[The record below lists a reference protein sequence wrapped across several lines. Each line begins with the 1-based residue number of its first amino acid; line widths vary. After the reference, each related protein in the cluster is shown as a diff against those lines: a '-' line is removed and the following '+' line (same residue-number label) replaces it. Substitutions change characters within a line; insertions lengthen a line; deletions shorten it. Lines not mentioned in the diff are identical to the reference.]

1 MDTILDRFG
10 RIVIPKKIREDF
22 NLKAGTQI
30 QIEENE
36 KSIILTPIHGEPN
49 LRMKDGI
56 LVFSGIPLE
65 DLGKALTKHR
75 EERLKTIRKTNENL
89 SCSKIKSGADV
100 NFEFSAFHSGLAWG
114 RKDNFLAMIKIGGCC
129 FLRFR

>member
-1 MDTILDRFG
+1 METILDRFG

-56 LVFSGIPLE
+56 LVFSGIPLV
-65 DLGKALTKHR
+65 DLGEALTKHR

-89 SCSKIKSGADV
+89 I
-100 NFEFSAFHSGLAWG
+100 
-114 RKDNFLAMIKIGGCC
+114 
-129 FLRFR
+129 

>member
-1 MDTILDRFG
+1 MEKILDRFG
-10 RIVIPKKIREDF
+10 RIVLPKKIREDF

-49 LRMKDGI
+49 LHMKDGV
-56 LVFSGIPLE
+56 LVFSGTPLE

-75 EERLKTIRKTNENL
+75 EEGLKTIRKTNENL
-89 SCSKIKSGADV
+89 ICSHRRPQRQMGERSGCTV
-100 NFEFSAFHSGLAWG
+100 
-114 RKDNFLAMIKIGGCC
+114 CP
-129 FLRFR
+129 